1 MAFGYDS
8 KSYSTHNINCYFGEC
23 FLLRIRFADLLFSFV
38 FGEAVISTR
47 WNLITVYNCNYV
59 NQVISA
65 CLMFKKPKEIVDDL
79 VSVIHSKCGH
89 SC

>member
-1 MAFGYDS
+1 MILNL
-8 KSYSTHNINCYFGEC
+8 TVHITLTVILENV
-23 FLLRIRFADLLFSFV
+23 LRIRFADLLFSFV